1 MQVWSNGLYKA
12 PVHQVL
18 TNRGKERFS
27 VPFFF
32 NPAFEAEVKPLEQC
46 VSIQRPCR
54 YRAVHYGSFIQ
65 ERLVGNYADYGE
77 EIQLHHF
84 EIK

>member
-12 PVHQVL
+12 PVHRVL
-18 TNRGKERFS
+18 TNPGNERFS

-32 NPAFEAEVKPLEQC
+32 NPAFEAEVQPLEQC
-46 VSIQRPCR
+46 VSVQRPCR
-54 YRAVHYGSFIQ
+54 YRAVHYGAFIE
-65 ERLVGNYADYGE
+65 ERHAGNQSDYGE
-77 EIQLHHF
+77 EIQMYHY